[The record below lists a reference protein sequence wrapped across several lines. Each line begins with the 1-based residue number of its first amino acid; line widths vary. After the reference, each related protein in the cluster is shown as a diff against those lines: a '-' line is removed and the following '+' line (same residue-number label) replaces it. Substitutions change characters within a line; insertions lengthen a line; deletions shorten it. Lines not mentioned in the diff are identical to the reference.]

1 MMNFNQ
7 NKPSSVV
14 NGPGNDYNQFRGQAS
29 GRGMWLPL
37 NLANPYGQQ
46 QQMPMQQPAPQMK
59 MMQDPNMKNKLRS
72 QYDRLSMQA
81 SDALYGG
88 LLGYNPKPITSSSGN
103 QFQPPDASGGFRFP
117 FGLLRGDQ

>member
-14 NGPGNDYNQFRGQAS
+14 NGPGNDYNQYRTQATN
-29 GRGMWLPL
+29 RGMWLPT
-37 NLANPYGQQ
+37 NLTNPFGQ
-46 QQMPMQQPAPQMK
+46 QQMPMQQQAPQMK
-59 MMQDPNMKNKLRS
+59 MMQDPAMAGKLKS

-88 LLGYNPKPITSSSGN
+88 LLGYNPKPITSPTMN
-103 QFQPPDASGGFRFP
+103 QFQPPDPSGGFRFP
-117 FGLLRGDQ
+117 FGLLRGGQ

>member
-1 MMNFNQ
+1 MMGYNL
-7 NKPSSVV
+7 NKPSSVF
-14 NGPGNDYNQFRGQAS
+14 NGPGNDYNQFRGQAT

-37 NLANPYGQQ
+37 NLSNPYGQQ
-46 QQMPMQQPAPQMK
+46 QQPMQQQAPQMK
-59 MMQDPNMKNKLRS
+59 MMQDPNMKNKLNS

-88 LLGYNPKPITSSSGN
+88 LLGYNPQAITSPTGN

-117 FGLLRGDQ
+117 FGLLRGGQ